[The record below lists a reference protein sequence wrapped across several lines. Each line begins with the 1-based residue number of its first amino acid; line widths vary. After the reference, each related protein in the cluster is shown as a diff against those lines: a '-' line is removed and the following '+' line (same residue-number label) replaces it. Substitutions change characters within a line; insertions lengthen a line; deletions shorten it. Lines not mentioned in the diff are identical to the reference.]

1 MHAFLY
7 ICRAHILLNICK
19 EAFQYKDAAM
29 RTSIA
34 IVLMAE
40 RKKKQTVIEVE
51 STDDTVIE
59 VESTDDELE
68 FEKEQDKLGEE
79 DTEDDHLKE
88 GRAREEESQPTSK
101 KRKVEEDAKR
111 DNKGEGTAD
120 QDKTNEDELERLH
133 EEWENGFLECAF
145 IQLDALKYIINKST
159 LARKILGDELEMMLE
174 KKRGY
179 QEKK

>member
-40 RKKKQTVIEVE
+40 RKKKQ
-51 STDDTVIE
+51 TVIE

-120 QDKTNEDELERLH
+120 QDKTNEDELDRLH